1 MKPIKS
7 RFAALL
13 LQGKVQRTKRLELNP
28 WSHGPIF
35 HPSSKL
41 KTAFKDCN
49 CGFVYYKPGNS
60 CFTTTVIRH
69 PVTLEKNTAL
79 VVEVLKT
86 VAKQPAPQE
95 MTQRS
100 WWLVTRCR
108 LIFIDLWNVDPI
120 LFIHS
125 FIHSFITEIYI
136 TPLQGYYSEAP
147 PTLARLK
154 GRVLRL
160 EWNASERI
168 LGSNVCDKDC
178 NWVYHCMLLLQ
189 YKALTSLVEITADS
203 SNLPHSNKFLSL

>member
-13 LQGKVQRTKRLELNP
+13 LQGKVQRTKCLELNP

-100 WWLVTRCR
+100 
-108 LIFIDLWNVDPI
+108 
-120 LFIHS
+120 
-125 FIHSFITEIYI
+125 
-136 TPLQGYYSEAP
+136 
-147 PTLARLK
+147 
-154 GRVLRL
+154 
-160 EWNASERI
+160 
-168 LGSNVCDKDC
+168 
-178 NWVYHCMLLLQ
+178 
-189 YKALTSLVEITADS
+189 
-203 SNLPHSNKFLSL
+203 